1 MDLNPKGISMFKIA
15 VGIVLLITSIT
26 YFVEGPASILA
37 DKKHPAEK
45 KGIKSINED
54 VSTQITFS
62 NKSGKTIKVYWLDF
76 EGDRVHYKTLEDKE
90 SYDQQT
96 FLTHPWLITDEN
108 NDAWYVIS
116 RMPNRGQS
124 RSRIRIKAS

>member
-1 MDLNPKGISMFKIA
+1 MFKIA
-15 VGIVLLITSIT
+15 IGIVAVTGFT
-26 YFVEGPASILA
+26 FFVDESATVRA

-45 KGIKSINED
+45 KGLKSVNED
-54 VSTQITFS
+54 VSTQMTFT

-76 EGDRVHYKTLEDKE
+76 EGNRKHYNTLEDKQ

-108 NDAWYVIS
+108 DDAWYVYFPDAQPRTVEITD
-116 RMPNRGQS
+116 PDKG
-124 RSRIRIKAS
+124 KVE